1 MWVLLRGTRFGLRLK
16 AVGSNPKSAFLIGIP
31 TNRYLLGAFAI
42 GGALAGIAGTVQV
55 TAFHHKLVPS
65 VSGGYGFLGI
75 LVVLLASF
83 SAVWIATD
91 RPVLRGDLGREHP
104 TRPPAWPRLR
114 IRRGAPGD
122 HRPVRHDRRSLV
134 GSAEF
139 VVAQRSR
146 GALIVEATLNSI
158 IAAAAPLVIMT
169 MGETITEKA
178 GVVNLSLE
186 GSLRLSAM
194 TGFAVAFWVGHA
206 LPGFV
211 AAAIVG
217 AAIAAIIA
225 ATSIRLKLNQIAVGF
240 VLTLLAADLASFLG
254 DSFVGERGPRV
265 PPLPIPVLSDIPF
278 VGKVLFDHDLVVYG
292 SFVAIGLTWWL
303 FYRTRPGLNLQGVGE
318 RPEGAFARG
327 IKVNTLRFWY
337 TVLGGAMVG
346 IAGAAYSLD
355 IKLGWRRR

>member
-1 MWVLLRGTRFGLRLK
+1 
-16 AVGSNPKSAFLIGIP
+16 
-31 TNRYLLGAFAI
+31 
-42 GGALAGIAGTVQV
+42 
-55 TAFHHKLVPS
+55 
-65 VSGGYGFLGI
+65 
-75 LVVLLASF
+75 
-83 SAVWIATD
+83 
-91 RPVLRGDLGREHP
+91 
-104 TRPPAWPRLR
+104 
-114 IRRGAPGD
+114 
-122 HRPVRHDRRSLV
+122 
-134 GSAEF
+134 
-139 VVAQRSR
+139 
-146 GALIVEATLNSI
+146 VEATFNSI
-158 IAAAAPLVIMT
+158 VAAAAPLVIMT
-169 MGETITEKA
+169 MGETITEKV

-211 AAAIVG
+211 AAAIIG

-292 SFVAIGLTWWL
+292 SFLAIGLTWWL

-355 IKLGWRRR
+355 IKLGWRETLTLNLGWIGLAIVIFGGWHPLRVAFGAYLFGALQVLAFQLQDVFPGLAQVLPIAPFPLMILALLFVYSSWFRQIGDRFPRLRNLFGSEAPAAMGTVFERE